1 MSFRNELLLGCHML
15 YHTQP
20 VEEYHDRTNHL
31 ERCGV
36 AALSG
41 LVRDF
46 RLWSDENIT
55 NISPW
60 MYDQCELVRACFDP
74 LMNVFTVRSMFY
86 VQMRMIQVHVKS
98 GDIVSR
104 RVCTFPSRATE
115 HVVDFD
121 DWYERHV
128 QRVMQNINKYTSV
141 DGSGWEIE
149 GLNHVL
155 IKISLTESMDGC
167 GVFKLPSKLINMKAV
182 VNVDCT
188 HSCFKYA
195 VLSVL
200 HYNEVKEHRDR
211 VKSYERWENELKFD
225 ELDVECINIRSDVPK
240 FEKMN
245 DIKINI
251 HVWEKGL
258 KGIRYNSRKNTSPRT
273 VNLLLVVND
282 DGQHYCGIP
291 KLKRLY
297 KHTIK
302 SNNLSFMCERCTQT
316 FRSSNVY
323 HTHFEWCSKGRAQ
336 IEEMPKEINFQ
347 YSNFGCE
354 LSPLRVVYADCE
366 CYIEPEEQIHLP
378 AAVGMCEVWHEEHVV
393 NNKYKSWDGEDCIV
407 KFLSELDRMVLEQHN
422 SANITRKH
430 MIISPQEQFTFNR
443 STSCPKCK
451 TDFTEKNYKVRDHD
465 HITGKYR
472 GPLCRRCN
480 AQLTLKRNILPVI
493 FHNFKNYDAHLI
505 IKHGI
510 DKFKHWKLSVISQ
523 TSEKFMFLRAQV
535 PVGKTKTDKTIYF
548 QILFIDSY
556 QFMSSSLAR
565 LVENLN
571 TLPNT
576 EKLTHKYTEIST
588 EVLRRKGVF
597 PYAYFSSFQVLHE
610 TSLPSQTAFTNDLTG
625 EECSEEDYTHAHRA
639 WREFNCK
646 TFKDYMLCYLELDVC
661 LLADVF
667 EEFRRMSLRQDGLD
681 PVHFVSLP
689 GLSFM
694 SAFKMT
700 NETIH
705 LLRDRFMY
713 NLFER
718 GIRGGLTFIN
728 THHARE
734 QIFKVGDT
742 TQKQLLMYIDQN
754 NLYGSAMCEHLPHS
768 NFHLLTEHEVETFFP
783 HQQNI
788 LNLNTEG
795 DEGFYFEVDMSY
807 PPEIHDRTSDFPL
820 APEGGQV
827 TEDMLSSYM
836 QQLHQQLMTARY
848 PNAANFTKFKSSYKL
863 LLTQFDKKNY
873 CIHFKLLQYFLNKG
887 MKVTKIHNVIRFTQK
902 RFLKPYIEFNSCQ
915 RAQANNS
922 FEKDFYKLKNNS
934 LFGKTMED
942 VRKHSIYKLVTD
954 VEQFRKL
961 SLSPLFHDRDII
973 TEDIVG
979 VKMYKTKVKLNKPIY
994 IGQAVLDH
1002 SKHAMYTL
1010 FYETLPSCPLIH
1022 NIRLLGGDTDSFF
1035 LQLTVNQHTTI
1046 SDILSNMKD
1055 FVDFSNYPSS
1065 HPLHSNQNKAK
1076 LGCFKDEL
1084 AGQEIEEMILLRPKM
1099 YSIKVKGEGQEIKRA
1114 KGIGKAVVKNLR
1126 HEEYQQAYHEHKESR
1141 INMTI
1146 LKSISHTV
1154 QTYTL
1159 QKRGLSCWEDKRVWL
1174 NANVSLPH
1182 GNVNSPVLKNNP
1194 VCLLPPP
1201 TGDVVGSLLTDDS
1214 VTSDVMSPTYQQRKR
1229 LSSEVEDLA
1238 ELGKRCRFT

>member
-1 MSFRNELLLGCHML
+1 ML
-15 YHTQP
+15 YHTQN
-20 VEEYHDRTNHL
+20 VEKFHEHSNHI
-31 ERCGV
+31 ECCEV
-36 AALSG
+36 NALSG
-41 LVRDF
+41 LVRDY
-46 RLWSDENIT
+46 RLWSDENID
-55 NISPW
+55 NIPFW
-60 MYDQCELVRACFDP
+60 LYAQRELVGACFRS
-74 LMNVFTVRSMFY
+74 LMNSFVVRSMFY
-86 VQMRMIQVHVKS
+86 VQVRLIRVQVQTGQV
-98 GDIVSR
+98 VER
-104 RVCTFPSRATE
+104 RICSFPSHVTE
-115 HVVDFD
+115 QVVDFD

-128 QRVMQNINKYTSV
+128 QRAVRNITKYTSV
-141 DGSGWEIE
+141 EGSAWEIE

-155 IKISLTESMDGC
+155 IKISLSESVSG
-167 GVFKLPSKLINMKAV
+167 GSHFKLPSKLLNMKAV
-182 VNVDCT
+182 VNVDCD

-200 HYNEVKEHRDR
+200 HYNEIKNNRNR
-211 VKSYERWENELKFD
+211 VKSYERWENDLKFD
-225 ELDVECINIRSDVPK
+225 GLDIKGINIKNDVPK

-258 KGIRYNSRKNTSPRT
+258 KGIRYNSRKNTSSRT
-273 VNLLLVVND
+273 VNLLLVVNNE
-282 DGQHYCGIP
+282 GEQHYCGIP

-297 KHTIK
+297 YHTLNSHSIKH
-302 SNNLSFMCERCTQT
+302 MCERCTQT
-316 FRSSNVY
+316 FMSQETYNV
-323 HTHFEWCSKGRAQ
+323 HFEWCSKGRAQ
-336 IEEMPKEINFQ
+336 IEEMPTKIDFK
-347 YSNFGCE
+347 YSNLGYE
-354 LSPLRVVYADCE
+354 LSPLRVVYADSE
-366 CYIEPEEQIHLP
+366 CYIEPENHKHLP
-378 AAVGMCEVWHEEHVV
+378 AAVGMYEVWHEEHNRK
-393 NNKYKSWDGEDCIV
+393 NNYKCWDGEECIM
-407 KFLSELDRMVLEQHN
+407 KFLNELDKMCLEQHN
-422 SANITRKH
+422 IANLTRQH
-430 MIISPQEQFTFNR
+430 MIISPQQQFAFNK
-443 STSCPKCK
+443 TTTCPKCK
-451 TDFTEKNYKVRDHD
+451 TDFSEKNYRVRDHD

-472 GPLCRRCN
+472 GPLCRTCN
-480 AQLTLKRNILPVI
+480 ARLSLKRNILPVI

-510 DKFKHWKLSVISQ
+510 DKMKHWKLSVISQ

-556 QFMSSSLAR
+556 QFMSSSLAK

-571 TLPNT
+571 TLPIT
-576 EKLTHKYTEIST
+576 EELTHKYTEIST

-597 PYAYFSSFQVLHE
+597 PYAYFSSLQVLDE
-610 TSLPSQTAFTNDLTG
+610 TSLPSQAAFANDLTG
-625 EECSEEDYTHAHRA
+625 EECSEKDYTHAHRA
-639 WREFNCK
+639 WQEFNCK
-646 TFKDYMLCYLELDVC
+646 SFRDYMLCYLELDVC

-667 EEFRRMSLRQDGLD
+667 EEFRRMSLQQDGLD

-705 LLRDRFMY
+705 LLRDRFLY

-728 THHARE
+728 THQAQE
-734 QIFKVGDT
+734 QLVEIGDIT
-742 TQKQLLMYIDQN
+742 HKQILMYIDQN
-754 NLYGSAMCEHLPHS
+754 NLYGAAMCEHLPHS
-768 NFHLLTEHEVETFFP
+768 NFHLLTEHEIETFFP
-783 HQQNI
+783 NQQNI
-788 LNLNTEG
+788 LDLNTEG
-795 DEGFYFEVDMSY
+795 DEGFYFEVDLTY
-807 PPEIHDRTSDFPL
+807 PSEIHKKTSDFPL

-827 TEDMLSSYM
+827 TEDMLSPYM
-836 QQLHQQLMTARY
+836 QQLYQQLMTARY
-848 PNAANFTKFKSSYKL
+848 QKKLEPIKFKSSYKL
-863 LLTQFDKKNY
+863 LLTQYDKKNY

-887 MKVTKIHNVIRFTQK
+887 MKLTKIHNVVRFTQK
-902 RFLKPYIEFNSCQ
+902 RFLKPYVDFNSRQ
-915 RAQANNS
+915 RAQAQNS

-954 VEQFRKL
+954 PDYFKKL
-961 SLSPLFHDRDII
+961 ASSPLFHDRDII

-979 VKMYKTKVKLNKPIY
+979 VKMFKTKVKLNKPIY

-1022 NIRLLGGDTDSFF
+1022 KIKLLGGDTDSFF
-1035 LQLTVNQHTTI
+1035 LQLTVDQDTKV

-1084 AGQEIEEMILLRPKM
+1084 AGQEIQEMILLRPKM

-1114 KGIGKAVVKNLR
+1114 KGIGKSIVKNLR
-1126 HEEYQQAYHEHKESR
+1126 HEAYQEAYHEHKESL
-1141 INMTI
+1141 IEMTI
-1146 LKSISHTV
+1146 LKSTSHTV
-1154 QTYTL
+1154 QTYTF

-1174 NANVSLPH
+1174 SANFSLPH
-1182 GNVNSPVLKNNP
+1182 GNVDSPVLKTNSVHVLP
-1194 VCLLPPP
+1194 PTEGDVEGCLL
-1201 TGDVVGSLLTDDS
+1201 VDDNDS
-1214 VTSDVMSPTYQQRKR
+1214 SDDEKR
-1229 LSSEVEDLA
+1229 LDLKKRRLLNDVEDIA
-1238 ELGKRCRFT
+1238 ELGKRCRFA